1 MVAGPQG
8 LSFYGERPTNL
19 SRQQTHM
26 NTTVNIEI
34 PQRIE
39 CEFESNNGIVLIQVL
54 LNGKKRTFLLDSGAP
69 FMTLNT
75 RHVHPD
81 HIEAGL
87 LEFRGIG
94 GGVQSS
100 RARITTFNWQGFKLR
115 NSLVYAMDL
124 AHLERELG
132 VEFHGLIGYR
142 ELMHFTLN
150 IDYKAK
156 RLTLWREFNPSDF
169 TVLARIPFVLY
180 NHLPV
185 IRANIGKRGVKL
197 GLDSGAA
204 INLLDVNLL
213 SSIEGFSPAGR
224 EEQLHGAGSNS
235 VKVQHGRLT
244 STVIQGTKFNN
255 MRVVWSD
262 VSVIK
267 HSLGDI
273 DGLLGY
279 EFLSKRRM
287 AVSFTDNC
295 IYLIRKKRGGSEV
308 PGDARED

>member
-1 MVAGPQG
+1 
-8 LSFYGERPTNL
+8 
-19 SRQQTHM
+19 M
-26 NTTVNIEI
+26 NPVVKIDV

-39 CEFESNNGIVLIQVL
+39 CEFNSNNGIVLIQVL
-54 LNGKKRTFLLDSGAP
+54 LNGHKRTFLLDSGAP
-69 FMTLNT
+69 FMTLNS

-87 LEFRGIG
+87 LEFKGIG
-94 GGVQSS
+94 GNVQSS
-100 RARITTFNWQGFKLR
+100 RARIKTFNWQGLKLR

-124 AHLERELG
+124 SHLENELG

-150 IDYKAK
+150 IDYKTQ
-156 RLTLWREFNPSDF
+156 RLTLWREFNPDNF

-185 IRANIGKRGVKL
+185 ISVKIAKRQLKL

-204 INLLDVNLL
+204 INLLDIKLL
-213 SSIEGFSPAGR
+213 NSIDGFIPAKR
-224 EEQLHGAGSNS
+224 EEQLHGAGSTS
-235 VKVQHGRLT
+235 VTVQHGKLT
-244 STVIQGTKFNN
+244 SMSVYGTEFRN

-267 HSLGDI
+267 QSLGDI

-287 AVSFTDNC
+287 AISFTDNC
-295 IYLIRKKRGGSEV
+295 IYLIRKKRSKSAPSKV
-308 PGDARED
+308 S

>member
-1 MVAGPQG
+1 MDPIVK
-8 LSFYGERPTNL
+8 
-19 SRQQTHM
+19 
-26 NTTVNIEI
+26 IDI

-39 CEFESNNGIVLIQVL
+39 CEFEPNNGIVLIQVL
-54 LNGKKRTFLLDSGAP
+54 LNGRKRVFLLDSGAP

-87 LEFRGIG
+87 LEFKGIG
-94 GGVQSS
+94 GSVQS
-100 RARITTFNWQGFKLR
+100 ARTRIKTFNWQGLKFR

-124 AHLERELG
+124 SHLERELG
-132 VEFHGLIGYR
+132 VEFHGLLGYR

-150 IDYKAK
+150 IDYKTN
-156 RLTLWREFNPSDF
+156 RLTLWREFNPTDF
-169 TVLARIPFVLY
+169 TVLARIPFVLH

-185 IRANIGKRGVKL
+185 IRANIGQRRVKL

-204 INLLDVNLL
+204 INLLDINLL
-213 SSIEGFSPAGR
+213 NSVDGFIPAKR
-224 EEQLHGAGSNS
+224 EEQLHGAGSTS
-235 VKVQHGRLT
+235 VRVQHGKLSST
-244 STVIQGTKFNN
+244 SIHGTEFNN

-267 HSLGDI
+267 QSLGDI

-279 EFLSKRRM
+279 EFLSRRRM
-287 AVSFTDNC
+287 AISFTDNC
-295 IYLIRKKRGGSEV
+295 IYLIRRKRGKTSA
-308 PGDARED
+308 PTAA